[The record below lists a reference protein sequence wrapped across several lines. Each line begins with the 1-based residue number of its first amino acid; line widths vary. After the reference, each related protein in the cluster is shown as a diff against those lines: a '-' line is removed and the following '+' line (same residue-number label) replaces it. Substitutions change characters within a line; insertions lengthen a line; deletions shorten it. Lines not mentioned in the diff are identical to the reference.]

1 MIYLSIGIAI
11 FARSLPYMEKTFNLF
26 FFFWCVGGG
35 GTVQDE
41 KIELCRFSKDGT
53 KPFLFCTVQR
63 GIFSLLFDVQHF
75 TELLLDYN
83 LI

>member
-1 MIYLSIGIAI
+1 M
-11 FARSLPYMEKTFNLF
+11 
-26 FFFWCVGGG
+26 
-35 GTVQDE
+35 QDE

-75 TELLLDYN
+75 TQLLLDYN